1 MNIDSKTISIIIA
14 IVIQSVSL
22 VWFISKMDSRIA
34 NNERDLSKVMM
45 MHDKYN
51 EMEKQIDK
59 LMWLLEQDQLA
70 K

>member
-1 MNIDSKTISIIIA
+1 MNLDSKTLSIILA

-51 EMEKQIDK
+51 EMERQLDR
-59 LMWLLEQDQLA
+59 LLWLLDQDSLE

>member
-1 MNIDSKTISIIIA
+1 MA

-51 EMEKQIDK
+51 EMEKQIDR
-59 LMWLLEQDQLA
+59 LMWLLEQDALS

>member
-1 MNIDSKTISIIIA
+1 MNIDSKTISIIMA

-22 VWFISKMDSRIA
+22 VWFISKMDSRIS

-51 EMEKQIDK
+51 EMERQLDR
-59 LMWLLEQDQLA
+59 LLWLLNQDSLE

>member
-1 MNIDSKTISIIIA
+1 MNLDSKTISIILTIL
-14 IVIQSVSL
+14 IQSVSL

-34 NNERDLSKVMM
+34 NNERDLSKLMM
-45 MHDKYN
+45 MHEKYDA
-51 EMEKQIDK
+51 MEKQIDK

>member
-1 MNIDSKTISIIIA
+1 MNLDSKTISIILTIL
-14 IVIQSVSL
+14 IQSVSL

-45 MHDKYN
+45 IHDKYN

-59 LMWLLEQDQLA
+59 LMWLLNQDSLE

>member
-1 MNIDSKTISIIIA
+1 MNLDSKTISIILTIL
-14 IVIQSVSL
+14 IQSVSL

-34 NNERDLSKVMM
+34 NNERDLSKIMM
-45 MHDKYN
+45 IHDKYN

>member
-1 MNIDSKTISIIIA
+1 MNLDSKTISIIMA

-22 VWFISKMDSRIA
+22 VWFISKMDNRIA

-51 EMEKQIDK
+51 EMERQLDR
-59 LMWLLEQDQLA
+59 LLWLLNQDSLE

>member
-1 MNIDSKTISIIIA
+1 MNLDSKTSSIILA

-34 NNERDLSKVMM
+34 NNERDLSKLMK
-45 MHDKYN
+45 MHEKYDA
-51 EMEKQIDK
+51 MEKQIDK
-59 LMWLLEQDQLA
+59 LMWLLEQDQLR

>member
-1 MNIDSKTISIIIA
+1 MNLDSKTISIILAIA
-14 IVIQSVSL
+14 IQSVSL

-34 NNERDLSKVMM
+34 NNTKDISHIMRLHE
-45 MHDKYN
+45 KYD
-51 EMEKQIDK
+51 EMERQIDK

>member
-1 MNIDSKTISIIIA
+1 MNLDSKTISIILA

-45 MHDKYN
+45 MHDKYDV
-51 EMEKQIDK
+51 MERQIDK
-59 LMWLLEQDQLA
+59 LMWLLEQDSQRN
-70 K
+70 

>member
-1 MNIDSKTISIIIA
+1 MNIDSKTISIIMA

-22 VWFISKMDSRIA
+22 VWFISKMDSRIS

-59 LMWLLEQDQLA
+59 LMWLLEQDALS

>member
-1 MNIDSKTISIIIA
+1 MQLDSKTISIILAIA
-14 IVIQSVSL
+14 IQSVSL

-34 NNERDLSKVMM
+34 NNERDLSRLMK
-45 MHDKYN
+45 MHEKYD

-59 LMWLLEQDQLA
+59 LMWLLEQDAQA

>member
-1 MNIDSKTISIIIA
+1 MNLDSKTISIILAIA
-14 IVIQSVSL
+14 IQSVSL

-34 NNERDLSKVMM
+34 NNERDLSRLMK
-45 MHDKYN
+45 MHEKYD

-59 LMWLLEQDQLA
+59 LMWLLEQDAQA

>member
-1 MNIDSKTISIIIA
+1 MNLDSKTLSIILA

-34 NNERDLSKVMM
+34 SNERDLSKVMM

-51 EMEKQIDK
+51 EMERQLDR
-59 LMWLLEQDQLA
+59 LLWLLNQDSLE

>member
-1 MNIDSKTISIIIA
+1 MA

-34 NNERDLSKVMM
+34 NNERDLSKVMN
-45 MHDKYN
+45 MHDKYDH
-51 EMEKQIDK
+51 MERQIDK
-59 LMWLLEQDQLA
+59 LMWLLEQDALS

>member
-1 MNIDSKTISIIIA
+1 MNIDSKTISIIMA

-34 NNERDLSKVMM
+34 NNERDMQRIM
-45 MHDKYN
+45 EMHKDYDK
-51 EMEKQIDK
+51 MQKQIDRIS
-59 LMWLLEQDQLA
+59 WLLDQDAMA